1 MAEDT
6 GGRPP
11 SASAARV
18 RTAAHAHTGAWLA
31 QVLRERISR
40 GELPPGTKLAEQAL
54 AEQLDVSRNTL
65 REAFG
70 TLSAESIVERVPN
83 RGVFVAKPEAGDVR
97 EIYRIRR
104 MIEPAALL
112 WGDLTEP
119 ALAELEEIVGR
130 AVAALEAGDVLG
142 MADAN
147 QQLHGAIVS
156 LAGSPTLSTV
166 MDQTLARMRLVFN
179 RMADAPDF
187 HTAYAERNRHLIG
200 LLRAG
205 RREEAAAGLRSYLD
219 AAESELLDH
228 LHHWGR

>member
-1 MAEDT
+1 MADSAGRAGRE
-6 GGRPP
+6 GGAGP
-11 SASAARV
+11 
-18 RTAAHAHTGAWLA
+18 AAHAHTGAWLA
-31 QVLRERISR
+31 RVLRERISR

-70 TLSAESIVERVPN
+70 TLIAESIVERVPN
-83 RGVFVAKPEAGDVR
+83 RGVFVVKPEAEDVR

-112 WGDLTEP
+112 WGELTEP
-119 ALAELEEIVGR
+119 ALAGLEGIVGR
-130 AVAALEAGDVLG
+130 AMVALQAGDVPG

-147 QQLHGAIVS
+147 QQLHGAVVA
-156 LAGSPTLSTV
+156 LTGSRTLSTV

-179 RMADAPDF
+179 RMSDAPDF
-187 HTAYAERNRHLIG
+187 HTGYAERNRDLVE

-205 RREEAAAGLRSYLD
+205 RREEAATGLRDYLD
-219 AAESELLDH
+219 TAEAELLDH
-228 LHHWGR
+228 LRRWAR